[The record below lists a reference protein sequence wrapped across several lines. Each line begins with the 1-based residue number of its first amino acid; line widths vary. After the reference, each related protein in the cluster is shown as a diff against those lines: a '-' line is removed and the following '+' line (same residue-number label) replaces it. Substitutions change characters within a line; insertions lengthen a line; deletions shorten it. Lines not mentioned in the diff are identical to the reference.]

1 MLAPGRLLELV
12 RDRRDTA
19 AAVANAT
26 TALTNGL
33 SATNQKFVF
42 ILFYLKR
49 SKAEISQN
57 AKFPWGIE
65 RSSGDPCDAKL
76 FLANNPRPEIRRD

>member
-1 MLAPGRLLELV
+1 MLAPGWFSELI

-33 SATNQKFVF
+33 SATHQKFGF
-42 ILFYLKR
+42 ILF
-49 SKAEISQN
+49 ISSIRGSTFQKTWKFSPPGYC
-57 AKFPWGIE
+57 AKHQI
-65 RSSGDPCDAKL
+65 AVM
-76 FLANNPRPEIRRD
+76 RP